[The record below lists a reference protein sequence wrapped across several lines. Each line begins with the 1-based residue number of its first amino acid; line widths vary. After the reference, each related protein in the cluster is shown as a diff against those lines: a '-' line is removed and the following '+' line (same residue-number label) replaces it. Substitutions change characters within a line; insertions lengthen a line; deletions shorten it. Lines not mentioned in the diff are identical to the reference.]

1 MPIQNSDVA
10 EIFEKVADL
19 LEIEGENQFRVRAY
33 RDAARTVGGRSR
45 SVAEMVEQDEDLS
58 GLSGIGEDLAGKIR
72 EIVETGTLSQAEELE
87 KETDPGLREL
97 LGLPGLGP
105 ERVREI
111 HERLGV
117 SSLQELDEAVR
128 NGKISDLPGFG
139 KKTEQNILKAIEQDR
154 TTEKRIKISVAEQI
168 AESLEEFLGGIEG
181 VNQAVVAGSYRRR
194 QETIGDLDVVA
205 SSKKNKEVMERF
217 VEFEDV
223 DEVLSK
229 GAERTSIMLRSGLQ
243 VDLRVVPEKSF
254 GTALFYFTGSQP
266 HHVTLRDVS
275 LKRDLKF
282 NEYGLFRG
290 DEQVAGKTEE
300 EVYEEL
306 GFSYIEPELRENR
319 GELEAAKDGMLPK
332 LITEGDIR
340 GNLHAHTDATD
351 GNNTTKE
358 MARAAKDRGYD
369 YLAIT
374 DHSKRLRMVGGLDEK
389 RLREQME
396 EVDRLN
402 DELKGITLLKGIEV
416 DILEDGSLD
425 LSDEILKE
433 LDIVV
438 CSVHHKFGLSQKEQ
452 TGRIVRAMENPY
464 ANVIAHPTGRMIGSR
479 QPYDLDMERV
489 MEAAKET
496 GCVLELNADPNRLDL
511 NDIYCKMA
519 KEMGVKISIA
529 TDAHSI
535 SGLDNMRFGV
545 GQARRGWLEKG
556 DVINTRT
563 LKQLKKLLERG

>member
-72 EIVETGTLSQAEELE
+72 EIVETVTLSQAEELE

-254 GTALFYFTGSQP
+254 GTALLYFTGSQP

-306 GFSYIEPELRENR
+306 GFYYIEPELRENR

-389 RLREQME
+389 RLRKQIE
-396 EVDRLN
+396 EIERLN
-402 DELKGITLLKGIEV
+402 DQLGITLLKGIEV

-425 LSDEILKE
+425 LPDEVLKE
-433 LDIVV
+433 LDIVI
-438 CSVHHKFGLSQKEQ
+438 CSVHHKFGLSEEKQ
-452 TGRIVRAMENPY
+452 TDRIIRAMENPN
-464 ANVIAHPTGRMIGSR
+464 ANVIAHPTGRMIGTR
-479 QPYDLDMERV
+479 QPYEVDIGRV
-489 MEAAKET
+489 MEAT
-496 GCVLELNADPNRLDL
+496 NDNGCFLELNADPDRLDL
-511 NDIYCKMA
+511 NDVHCKA
-519 KEMGVKISIA
+519 AREMGVKLSIS
-529 TDAHSI
+529 TDAHST

-545 GQARRGWLEKG
+545 GQARRGWLETK
-556 DVINTRT
+556 DVVNTRT
-563 LKQLKKLLERG
+563 LKQLKKLLKRG